1 MGLESHGV
9 PVIYCWAGGEGRR
22 KVFYPLLVLQVMK
35 FDSEWGE
42 EARQCYLEMDL
53 WLIGQGFSLMDLYIK
68 VFQMDVYFLLWL
80 CCLLGWWDSFSFGL
94 WNSETHNVVAES
106 SRDENVA
113 YHPNQRRHTCG
124 NNDGWIFFTVIR
136 RSRVGL
142 TDVCLGRIEELWC
155 LVSQRSSLFSL
166 LKSQHRE
173 FSYLLSK
180 WDL

>member
-113 YHPNQRRHTCG
+113 YHPNQR
-124 NNDGWIFFTVIR
+124 GWEGIPVATAMAGFFLL
-136 RSRVGL
+136 SLEGAELDWLMFALAGL
-142 TDVCLGRIEELWC
+142 RNFDVWC
-155 LVSQRSSLFSL
+155 HSAALSSLC
-166 LKSQHRE
+166 
-173 FSYLLSK
+173 
-180 WDL
+180 